1 MVGNQNI
8 FLSLI
13 KLLGIP
19 HTKGF
24 TQYSYEE
31 HPYKYSF
38 YGLKNLAESYNI
50 ECKGVYI
57 ADKSEIKDLPIPF
70 IAECFNDYILVKD
83 ISEKQVNF
91 DIYNSNSVMS
101 LTDFIN
107 SWDGHALLFF
117 PNENSKEPNL
127 KQHRK
132 DSLYS
137 IFEYIVFCISCT
149 LLFTCIFAKNLA
161 LVNATSILLLAITT
175 IGIILSTL
183 LLFKQI
189 NIFSNLTESI
199 CTIFKKG
206 SCNNVLESQN
216 SKLFNRY
223 SWAEVG
229 FVYFTSNFIIMA
241 CLTEYTQILSWI
253 SILALPYS
261 AWSIA
266 YQKRTSQWCPL
277 CLVVQCVI
285 VSQFIIF
292 LANGYYNRGFCI
304 SMLTDTLYT
313 FSIYGIVGV
322 ITHKSIPL
330 IEKSHKLIQVKWKYN
345 HLKMKTEVFHSLLSV
360 QDNYPTDGSNILFGP
375 QSLLRV
381 TVFSNP
387 YCNPCAIMHKRLQEL
402 VESKKVQVQYVFTS
416 FKPEWNDINKYMI
429 AAYQQLGA
437 EKAWQIY
444 TEWYKQANTLKDD
457 FFTSYHLDIEK
468 ENVLKEFNIHEKW
481 RDSNHL
487 EATPTILV
495 NGYKL
500 PYGYEIENL
509 IYFA

>member
-38 YGLKNLAESYNI
+38 YGLKNLAESYYI

-57 ADKSEIKDLPIPF
+57 ADKSEIKDLPTPF
-70 IAECFNDYILVKD
+70 IAECFNDYVLVKD

-206 SCNNVLESQN
+206 S
-216 SKLFNRY
+216 
-223 SWAEVG
+223 
-229 FVYFTSNFIIMA
+229 
-241 CLTEYTQILSWI
+241 
-253 SILALPYS
+253 
-261 AWSIA
+261 
-266 YQKRTSQWCPL
+266 
-277 CLVVQCVI
+277 
-285 VSQFIIF
+285 
-292 LANGYYNRGFCI
+292 
-304 SMLTDTLYT
+304 
-313 FSIYGIVGV
+313 
-322 ITHKSIPL
+322 
-330 IEKSHKLIQVKWKYN
+330 
-345 HLKMKTEVFHSLLSV
+345 
-360 QDNYPTDGSNILFGP
+360 
-375 QSLLRV
+375 
-381 TVFSNP
+381 
-387 YCNPCAIMHKRLQEL
+387 
-402 VESKKVQVQYVFTS
+402 
-416 FKPEWNDINKYMI
+416 
-429 AAYQQLGA
+429 
-437 EKAWQIY
+437 
-444 TEWYKQANTLKDD
+444 
-457 FFTSYHLDIEK
+457 
-468 ENVLKEFNIHEKW
+468 
-481 RDSNHL
+481 
-487 EATPTILV
+487 ATMC
-495 NGYKL
+495 
-500 PYGYEIENL
+500 
-509 IYFA
+509 

>member
-1 MVGNQNI
+1 MAGNQNI

-38 YGLKNLAESYNI
+38 YGLKNLAESYDI

-70 IAECFNDYILVKD
+70 IAECFNDYVLVKD

-91 DIYNSNSVMS
+91 DIYNSNSVMP

-132 DSLYS
+132 DALYS
-137 IFEYIVFCISCT
+137 TFEYIVFCISCA
-149 LLFTCIFAKNLA
+149 LLFSCIFAKNLA
-161 LVNATSILLLAITT
+161 LVNATSILLLAITA

-229 FVYFTSNFIIMA
+229 FVYFKF
-241 CLTEYTQILSWI
+241 
-253 SILALPYS
+253 
-261 AWSIA
+261 
-266 YQKRTSQWCPL
+266 
-277 CLVVQCVI
+277 
-285 VSQFIIF
+285 
-292 LANGYYNRGFCI
+292 
-304 SMLTDTLYT
+304 
-313 FSIYGIVGV
+313 
-322 ITHKSIPL
+322 
-330 IEKSHKLIQVKWKYN
+330 
-345 HLKMKTEVFHSLLSV
+345 
-360 QDNYPTDGSNILFGP
+360 
-375 QSLLRV
+375 
-381 TVFSNP
+381 
-387 YCNPCAIMHKRLQEL
+387 
-402 VESKKVQVQYVFTS
+402 
-416 FKPEWNDINKYMI
+416 
-429 AAYQQLGA
+429 
-437 EKAWQIY
+437 
-444 TEWYKQANTLKDD
+444 
-457 FFTSYHLDIEK
+457 
-468 ENVLKEFNIHEKW
+468 
-481 RDSNHL
+481 
-487 EATPTILV
+487 
-495 NGYKL
+495 
-500 PYGYEIENL
+500 
-509 IYFA
+509 